1 MKSTLRKF
9 LGLSIMV
16 SGLAM
21 SAVARPGH
29 PHGPGAELRKQELE
43 YVQAKVLP
51 VLRQQRQKLE
61 QELSATERT
70 QLATYRTQLNALN
83 QRQQTLHQAA
93 RAQARLAVPDSITH
107 RYSRSAPSPDM
118 LAAQAE
124 RREILLAVAQ
134 LANKYEASIVRLA
147 AETQPQQAQWAADLR
162 AIVLKSY
169 PAARPADYTLRQGET
184 AGPRTP
190 HGHPAGFHF
199 GEARVMHR
207 PVAFL
212 LMEPS
217 MAEPATDLS
226 LGTSLYPNPV
236 VATTQ
241 LQYQVKSAG
250 PVTVALLDKNGI
262 TLRTVVQAASQEKG
276 TYTQPLDLSELAS
289 GTYFYKVTT
298 GAGTETKRF
307 VKE

>member
-9 LGLSIMV
+9 LGLSIV
-16 SGLAM
+16 ASGLVL
-21 SAVARPGH
+21 SAVARPSH
-29 PHGPGAELRKQELE
+29 PHGPGAELRKQGQE

-83 QRQQTLHQAA
+83 QRQQALHQAA
-93 RAQARLAVPDSITH
+93 HTLLRSAAPDSSMHRYNRLAL
-107 RYSRSAPSPDM
+107 SPEM
-118 LAAQAE
+118 LAAQTE
-124 RREILLAVAQ
+124 RRTIMLALAQ
-134 LANKYEASIVRLA
+134 LANKYEASIARLA
-147 AETQPQQAQWAADLR
+147 AETQPQQLQWATDLR
-162 AIVLKSY
+162 AIILKTY
-169 PAARPADYTLRQGET
+169 PAARPADHTLAQGET
-184 AGPRTP
+184 ATLSVR
-190 HGHPAGFHF
+190 HHYPAFHF
-199 GEARVMHR
+199 GEARVLHR

-212 LMEPS
+212 LLEPGA
-217 MAEPATDLS
+217 AEPATDLS

-241 LQYQVKSAG
+241 LQYEVRSAG
-250 PVTVALLDKNGI
+250 PVTVALLDKNGS

-276 TYTQPLDLSELAS
+276 THTQPLDLSELAS

-298 GAGTETKRF
+298 HTGTETKRF

>member
-9 LGLSIMV
+9 LGLSIAA
-16 SGLAM
+16 SCLAFGT
-21 SAVARPGH
+21 VARPSH
-29 PHGPGAELRKQELE
+29 PHGPGAELRKQEKE

-70 QLATYRTQLNALN
+70 QLATYRTQLKTLD
-83 QRQQTLHQAA
+83 QRQQALHQVA
-93 RAQARLAVPDSITH
+93 RALLRAAAPDSATH
-107 RYSRSAPSPDM
+107 RYSRPAPSPDM
-118 LAAQAE
+118 QAAQAE
-124 RREILLAVAQ
+124 RREIMLALAQ
-134 LANKYEASIVRLA
+134 LANKYEASIARLA
-147 AETQPQQAQWAADLR
+147 AETQPQQRQWAADLR
-162 AIVLKSY
+162 ALILKNY
-169 PAARPADYTLRQGET
+169 PAAQPADHTPAQGE
-184 AGPRTP
+184 AAALSVR
-190 HGHPAGFHF
+190 HHYPAFHF
-199 GEARVMHR
+199 GEARVLHR

-212 LMEPS
+212 LLEPG
-217 MAEPATDLS
+217 AAAPAADLA

-236 VATTQ
+236 AAGAQ
-241 LQYQVKSAG
+241 LQYEVQSAG
-250 PVTVALLDKNGI
+250 PVTVALLDKNGS

-298 GAGTETKRF
+298 HTGTETKRF

>member
-9 LGLSIMV
+9 LGLSIV
-16 SGLAM
+16 ASGLVL
-21 SAVARPGH
+21 SAVARPSH
-29 PHGPGAELRKQELE
+29 PHGPGAELRKQGQE

-51 VLRQQRQKLE
+51 VLRHQRQKLE

-83 QRQQTLHQAA
+83 QRQQALHQAA
-93 RAQARLAVPDSITH
+93 RALLRSAAPDSSMH
-107 RYSRSAPSPDM
+107 RYSRLAPSPEM

-124 RREILLAVAQ
+124 RRTIMLALAQ
-134 LANKYEASIVRLA
+134 LANKYEASIARLA
-147 AETQPQQAQWAADLR
+147 AETQPQQLQWAADLR
-162 AIVLKSY
+162 AIILKNY
-169 PAARPADYTLRQGET
+169 PAARPTDHTPAQGET
-184 AGPRTP
+184 ATLSVR
-190 HGHPAGFHF
+190 HHYPAFHF
-199 GEARVMHR
+199 GEARVLHR
-207 PVAFL
+207 PLAFL
-212 LMEPS
+212 LLEPGA
-217 MAEPATDLS
+217 AEPATDLS

-241 LQYQVKSAG
+241 LQYEVRSAG
-250 PVTVALLDKNGI
+250 PVTVALLDKNGS

-276 TYTQPLDLSELAS
+276 THTQPLDLSELAS

-298 GAGTETKRF
+298 HTGTETKRF

>member
-9 LGLSIMV
+9 LGLSIIASV
-16 SGLAM
+16 LAF
-21 SAVARPGH
+21 SAVARPGS
-29 PHGPGAELRKQELE
+29 PHGPGAELRKQEQE

-61 QELSATERT
+61 QELSTAERT
-70 QLATYRTQLNALN
+70 QLATYRTRLNALG
-83 QRQQTLHQAA
+83 QREMALREAA
-93 RAQARLAVPDSITH
+93 RTQRRAAIPDSITQ
-107 RYSRSAPSPDM
+107 RYSRPVPSLDM

-124 RREILLAVAQ
+124 RREIMLAVAQ

-147 AETQPQQAQWAADLR
+147 AETQPQQLQWAADLR
-162 AIVLKSY
+162 AIVLKNY
-169 PAARPADYTLRQGET
+169 PAARPADYTLKQGVT
-184 AGPRTP
+184 AVPRTP

-199 GEARVMHR
+199 GEARVLHR

-212 LMEPS
+212 LMEPGA
-217 MAEPATDLS
+217 AEPTTDLS

-236 VATTQ
+236 AATTQ

-250 PVTVALLDKNGI
+250 PVTVALLDKNGN
-262 TLRTVVQAASQEKG
+262 TLRTAVQQQRQEKG
-276 TYTQPLDLSELAS
+276 TYTQVLDLSELAS

-298 GAGTETKRF
+298 GTGTETKRF

>member
-9 LGLSIMV
+9 LGLSMMV
-16 SGLAM
+16 SGLAF
-21 SAVARPGH
+21 SAVAYPGH
-29 PHGPGAELRKQELE
+29 PHGPGAEFRKQERE
-43 YVQAKVLP
+43 YVHAKVLP

-70 QLATYRTQLNALN
+70 QLATYRTQLSALN
-83 QRQQTLHQAA
+83 QRQQALHQAA
-93 RAQARLAVPDSITH
+93 RAQVRAAAPDSVTH
-107 RYSRSAPSPDM
+107 RYSRPAPSPEM

-134 LANKYEASIVRLA
+134 LANKYEASIARLA
-147 AETQPQQAQWAADLR
+147 AETQPQQLQWAADLR
-162 AIVLKSY
+162 AIILKNY
-169 PAARPADYTLRQGET
+169 PTARPADHALAPG
-184 AGPRTP
+184 AAAAPGAP
-190 HGHPAGFHF
+190 HRHLAGFHV
-199 GEARVMHR
+199 GEARVLHR

-212 LMEPS
+212 LMEPGA
-217 MAEPATDLS
+217 AEPTADLS

-241 LQYQVKSAG
+241 LQYEVKSAG
-250 PVTVALLDKNGI
+250 PVTVALLDKNGS
-262 TLRTVVQAASQEKG
+262 TVRTVVQAASQQKG

-298 GAGTETKRF
+298 HTGTETKRF